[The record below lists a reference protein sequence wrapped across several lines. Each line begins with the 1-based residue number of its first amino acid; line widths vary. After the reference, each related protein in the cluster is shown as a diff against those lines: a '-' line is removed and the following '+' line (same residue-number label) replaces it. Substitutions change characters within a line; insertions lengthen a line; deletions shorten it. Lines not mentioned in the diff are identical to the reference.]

1 MGSLLHRMTGDCKKT
16 VRGGLHLSFSPSIK
30 PEELHCR
37 CSFLLLAAAACKR
50 ERKVVSHLCQSFS
63 LQAFGLGRSCLVTA
77 GCRRRPMVVKP
88 TLTFRS
94 GKKIVY
100 GTPPASKSATGAT
113 QQRRRSVP
121 ALFTQYGSI
130 RQEL

>member
-37 CSFLLLAAAACKR
+37 CSFLLLACLLQQ
-50 ERKVVSHLCQSFS
+50 VLPYLCQSFP

-77 GCRRRPMVVKP
+77 GCRRRSMVVKP

-121 ALFTQYGSI
+121 ALFTQCGSI
-130 RQEL
+130 CQEL